1 MARFQNI
8 VSGIGGRLFKH
19 GSAEPGKPLNKAS
32 YIELFF
38 DLTFIFCMRSIL
50 PIVADVET
58 GSVDWY
64 SYYTFWFTFALM
76 LQIWFNSTIYMNRF
90 GTGGVRDI
98 IFLFTTMFLLSVMT
112 RAISTGW
119 ERYAIY
125 NVCWVLICL
134 NTMVHWALQYRR
146 LANPSPQLVRD
157 TRLVMGVLGAQMILV
172 LASHLLPKNP
182 AQVVCLL
189 ALLLGFVFWYAGSRE
204 PLGEENRDHL
214 AERCALLMIL
224 TFGETIVGLG
234 NGVPTNL
241 NLFTPITYFLLV
253 IGMFLVYL
261 NEIVNLLDL
270 ERLGSGRLYMALSAW
285 MTFCVANVT
294 AGFEL
299 SLKSMDLMGVTGDIY
314 FGISV
319 AVFLLSFFLFT
330 PFNRYRRPS
339 VGWNVARA
347 AACLLVLAHSST
359 LAISARRL
367 LGGIAST
374 AAHTPEEVFVQLG
387 YAMPIIA
394 VAAVYAVLSIDRIA
408 VRRERRRRRLAEAR
422 LAELAAAAPEA
433 AIDSDAPPTA
443 VDSAASNGPAAPRA
457 GASPAERTDHDR
469 ANPAV

>member
-1 MARFQNI
+1 MGRARNI

-19 GSAEPGKPLNKAS
+19 GTAEPGKPLNKAS

-98 IFLFTTMFLLSVMT
+98 IYLFTTMFLLSVMT

-146 LANPSPQLVRD
+146 LAKPSPQLVRD
-157 TRLVMGVLGAQMILV
+157 TKLVMGVLGAQMILV
-172 LASHLLPKNP
+172 LLSHLLPKSP
-182 AQVVCLL
+182 AQVVCLI

-204 PLGEENRDHL
+204 PLGEESRDHL

-241 NLFTPITYFLLV
+241 NLFAPITYFLLV

-261 NEIVNLLDL
+261 NEIANLLDL

-299 SLKSMDLMGVTGDIY
+299 SLKSIDLMGVTGDIY

-330 PFNRYRRPS
+330 PFNKYRRPS
-339 VGWNVARA
+339 LGWNVARA
-347 AACLLVLAHSST
+347 VACLLVLAHSST

-367 LGGIAST
+367 VSGIAGT
-374 AAHTPEEVFVQLG
+374 AALPPEEVFIQLG

-408 VRRERRRRRLAEAR
+408 VRHERRRRRLAEER
-422 LAELAAAAPEA
+422 LAELAAAVPAEPSDSVAPA
-433 AIDSDAPPTA
+433 A
-443 VDSAASNGPAAPRA
+443 AAAAAAPAAPVVDA
-457 GASPAERTDHDR
+457 PSADTPAPADSPGA
-469 ANPAV
+469 